1 MNTNNNRIN
10 ESSLRAIFNEAVDGM
25 IVINEIGIIESVNPA
40 VTKMFLYD
48 ENELLG
54 KNISI
59 LMPEPDRSRHDQYL
73 KHHNSTGE
81 RKIIG
86 IGREV
91 KGRRKDG
98 SVFPFFLSVSEVMLE
113 DRKVFA
119 GVLHDITDLK
129 KAQKAMEEYARS
141 LEVANKELE
150 DFAYISSHDL
160 QEPLRKVQAFADR
173 LQRTE
178 YDVLSEEG
186 KDYLNRIINASNRM
200 QRLINDLLQLSRIN
214 TRGGNLNP
222 IDLNVVLR
230 DVLDDLE
237 LMIEKNEATVKVHE
251 LPVVMGDETQMHQ
264 LFQNLIS
271 NAIKFKHI
279 DRKPMVEVYSESGEE
294 HQPVTIMV
302 KDNGIGIDE
311 KYSEKVFTIFQRL
324 HGTKYEGSGIGL
336 AVCKKIVSRFGGR
349 IAFKSTMNEGTTF
362 MIQLNK
368 K

>member
-1 MNTNNNRIN
+1 MKTNNNRIN

-73 KHHNSTGE
+73 KHHNNTGE

-113 DRKVFA
+113 DR
-119 GVLHDITDLK
+119 
-129 KAQKAMEEYARS
+129 
-141 LEVANKELE
+141 
-150 DFAYISSHDL
+150 
-160 QEPLRKVQAFADR
+160 
-173 LQRTE
+173 
-178 YDVLSEEG
+178 
-186 KDYLNRIINASNRM
+186 NRM

-214 TRGGNLNP
+214 TRSGDLKP
-222 IDLNVVLR
+222 IDLNEVLKE
-230 DVLDDLE
+230 VLDDLE
-237 LMIEKNEATVKVHE
+237 LLIEKNEATVKVHE

-271 NAIKFKHI
+271 NAIKFKHT

-336 AVCKKIVSRFGGR
+336 AVCKKIVSRFGGI